1 MKLDNILDGEIKKAM
16 LAKDRTRLDVLRAIK
31 KEFIEAKTAK
41 NASGEISES
50 IETSILQRMVK
61 QRKESAEIFTTQ
73 SREDLAKDELAQL
86 AILQEY
92 LPEQLSPEALVEQ
105 ISAIITSVG
114 ASSMKDMGKVMGLA
128 TKQLAGKAEGKAISD
143 TVKKLLS

>member
-61 QRKESAEIFTTQ
+61 QRKESAEIFITQ
-73 SREDLAKDELAQL
+73 NREDLAKDELAQL

-143 TVKKLLS
+143 TVKRLLS

>member
-31 KEFIEAKTAK
+31 KEIIEAKTAK
-41 NASGEISES
+41 NASGEISER
-50 IETSILQRMVK
+50 IETLILQRMVK

-73 SREDLAKDELAQL
+73 NREDLAKDELAQL

>member
-50 IETSILQRMVK
+50 IGTSILQRMVK

-73 SREDLAKDELAQL
+73 NREDLAKDELAQL

>member
-61 QRKESAEIFTTQ
+61 QRKESAEIYTTQ
-73 SREDLAKDELAQL
+73 SREDLAKDEIAQL
-86 AILQEY
+86 TILQEY

>member
-128 TKQLAGKAEGKAISD
+128 TKQLVGKAEGKVISD
-143 TVKKLLS
+143 TVKKLLT

>member
-61 QRKESAEIFTTQ
+61 QRKESAEIYTTQ
-73 SREDLAKDELAQL
+73 GREDLAKDEIAQL
-86 AILQEY
+86 TILQEY

-128 TKQLAGKAEGKAISD
+128 TNQLAGKAEGKAISD
-143 TVKKLLS
+143 TVKKLLT

>member
-1 MKLDNILDGEIKKAM
+1 MELDNILDGEIKKAM

-61 QRKESAEIFTTQ
+61 QRKESAEIYTTQ
-73 SREDLAKDELAQL
+73 GREDLAKDEIAQL
-86 AILQEY
+86 TILQEY
-92 LPEQLSPEALVEQ
+92 VPEQLSPEALVEQ

>member
-61 QRKESAEIFTTQ
+61 QRKESAEIFITQ
-73 SREDLAKDELAQL
+73 NREDLAKDELAQL

>member
-73 SREDLAKDELAQL
+73 NREDLAKDELAQL

>member
-16 LAKDRTRLDVLRAIK
+16 LAKDRTRLDVIRAIK
-31 KEFIEAKTAK
+31 KEIIQANTAK

-73 SREDLAKDELAQL
+73 NREDLAKDELAQL